1 MRSNPTQN
9 IQDNSRYTEAELLSV
24 AGAKDRLPKT
34 LASYASLK
42 GNDQVAAIQE
52 MTGDVVTLT
61 LADAVDGET
70 WLGQMAEVTRIHQPT
85 LRKTIQER
93 VRGYQELSNHKT
105 EKRSHQPGRNGT
117 ALLKSGADGAIADF
131 LSEYNDSRADDFI
144 ILPGGGVT
152 ITQTAEN
159 LFQRIESKGGLF
171 MRGGAVTRT
180 AKDAQGSLTLEVI
193 KPAMARSFFE
203 GFGKMMSWR
212 QGADN
217 KP

>member
-93 VRGYQELSNHKT
+93 VSGYQKLSKPKT
-105 EKRSHQPGRNGT
+105 EKRSHQAGRNGT
-117 ALLKSGADGAIADF
+117 GFLK
-131 LSEYNDSRADDFI
+131 R
-144 ILPGGGVT
+144 
-152 ITQTAEN
+152 
-159 LFQRIESKGGLF
+159 
-171 MRGGAVTRT
+171 
-180 AKDAQGSLTLEVI
+180 
-193 KPAMARSFFE
+193 
-203 GFGKMMSWR
+203 
-212 QGADN
+212 GADN
-217 KP
+217 KIASFLASIKEVSE